1 MSTQRGNYTFTRQ
14 EERRRQ
20 EADRRA
26 AALLER
32 WLSWCTHLAE
42 LDRDARLAWG
52 EYDAIMQEAAELRLS
67 PWLDLGDVRLD
78 WPARLAPI
86 RYGEGA
92 IKWRP

>member
-26 AALLER
+26 AALLGR

-67 PWLDLGDVRLD
+67 PWLDLG
-78 WPARLAPI
+78 
-86 RYGEGA
+86 
-92 IKWRP
+92 